1 MQQRTGVP
9 GILGLLPYALP
20 QGIGKTTLPSA
31 RFTQCRR
38 VDHQHDMMSRPLDTY
53 VATFSPV
60 QQQQIIV
67 TSMYMMNTSKE
78 REAKQKNQHDLW
90 NPEGTP

>member
-1 MQQRTGVP
+1 
-9 GILGLLPYALP
+9 
-20 QGIGKTTLPSA
+20 
-31 RFTQCRR
+31 
-38 VDHQHDMMSRPLDTY
+38 
-53 VATFSPV
+53 V